1 MLALALLFHQTEM
14 YINETKIRKQGCFTA
29 VQNSN
34 INNTVQNRNLEA
46 QGIT

>member
-1 MLALALLFHQTEM
+1 M

-34 INNTVQNRNLEA
+34 INNTAQDRTLEA
-46 QGIT
+46 